1 MATQNIQHG
10 DHAEASMVKA
20 SDSSL
25 NTQPNKWVINISSKP
40 LTKVQEKLLTHGHN
54 FAVVPRNPP
63 ITEYVTVVE
72 HACMKSKQG
81 EAEELRGE
89 VNAVIKKIHTPT

>member
-1 MATQNIQHG
+1 MTT
-10 DHAEASMVKA
+10 A

-40 LTKVQEKLLTHGHN
+40 LTKVHEELLTHGPN
-54 FAVVPRNPP
+54 YAVVPRNPP
-63 ITEYVTVVE
+63 ITEYVAVVE
-72 HACMKSKQG
+72 HACIKLKQG

-89 VNAVIKKIHTPT
+89 VKAVIKKIPTSHLTSQKKRGKQFQS